1 MHKRILDKLGPRG
14 WKVAHAGRVLLWRIF
29 RPRVYGVA
37 ALIRN
42 QDGHILLIKASYLN
56 VWHLPGGGIDGKE
69 SPADAMVRETQ
80 EEVGLTV
87 RQFRHIETFEQK
99 LYGATNTVS
108 LFLVED
114 FEGKVQIDGREIV
127 AVMWA
132 DPTCPPDEMTQAT
145 RRGFASLARIA
156 YP

>member
-1 MHKRILDKLGPRG
+1 MHKRMLDKLGPRG
-14 WKVAHAGRVLLWRIF
+14 WKVAHGLRVMLWRIF

-37 ALIRN
+37 ALIQN
-42 QDGHILLIKASYLN
+42 HNGHVLLIKASYLD

-69 SPADAMVRETQ
+69 SAAHAMIRETQ

-87 RQFRHIETFEQK
+87 RQYRLLETFEQK

-108 LFLVED
+108 LFFVED
-114 FEGKVQIDGREIV
+114 FEGKVHIDGREIV
-127 AVMWA
+127 DVMWA
-132 DPTCPPDEMTQAT
+132 DPAQPPDEMTQAT

>member
-14 WKVAHAGRVLLWRIF
+14 WKVAHAVRVMVWRVF
-29 RPRVYGVA
+29 KPRVYGVA

-56 VWHLPGGGIDGKE
+56 VWHLPGGGIDGQE
-69 SPADAMVRETQ
+69 TAAEAMVRETK

-87 RQFRHIETFEQK
+87 HAFREIERFEQN

-114 FEGKVQIDGREIV
+114 FEGNVQIDGREIV
-127 AVMWA
+127 DVMWA
-132 DPTCPPDEMTQAT
+132 DPTEPPDEMTQAT